1 MTQAFLSS
9 VVKSS
14 VKYVSMALVILAAPS
29 FVSTAVARQPAPVI
43 EASGELSAARSSDV
57 EKRLARLERL
67 LENQTLIDLVTRMD
81 SLQGEVQQLFGQ
93 MEEQTHNIEQLKKR
107 QRDLYL
113 DIDRRLRQAEEARA
127 SMSAAPAGGSVFGG
141 AVPDGAVL
149 GSAVANGQTADT
161 ASSSNTRQADTSI
174 GSQASTDLQQER
186 GDYERAFNLLKE
198 GRYDL
203 AVAAF
208 KTFVQN
214 YPRGNFADNAQYWLG
229 EANYVQRN
237 FQVALSEF
245 ERVVK
250 EHPASPKRADALLKM
265 GYTYQE
271 LGQYDKARS
280 SLNDVVMNY
289 PNSTAASLAK
299 KRLQDLKQL

>member
-1 MTQAFLSS
+1 
-9 VVKSS
+9 
-14 VKYVSMALVILAAPS
+14 MALVILTAPS
-29 FVSTAVARQPAPVI
+29 FVSTAVARPPAPVI
-43 EASGELSAARSSDV
+43 EASGEMSASKSSDM

-67 LENQTLIDLVTRMD
+67 LENQTLVDLVTRMD
-81 SLQGEVQQLFGQ
+81 SMQGEVQQLFGE
-93 MEEQTHNIEQLKKR
+93 MEEQTHNMEQLKKR

-127 SMSAAPAGGSVFGG
+127 RSPVAPAGGSVFGG
-141 AVPDGAVL
+141 AVPDGTVL
-149 GSAVANGQTADT
+149 GSTAANGQVTDPT
-161 ASSSNTRQADTSI
+161 TSSSASQSDVSTGI
-174 GSQASTDLQQER
+174 QASVDPQQER

-214 YPRGNFADNAQYWLG
+214 YPRGHFADNAQYWLG
-229 EANYVQRN
+229 EANYVQRH

-271 LGQYDKARS
+271 LGQYDKARL

>member
-1 MTQAFLSS
+1 
-9 VVKSS
+9 
-14 VKYVSMALVILAAPS
+14 MALVILAAPF
-29 FVSTAVARQPAPVI
+29 FVSDVLARQPAPVI
-43 EASGELSAARSSDV
+43 EASGELSMAKSSDV

-67 LENQTLIDLVTRMD
+67 LENQTLVELMTRMD

-93 MEEQTHNIEQLKKR
+93 MEEQTHSIEQLKKR

-113 DIDRRLRQAEEARA
+113 DIDRRLRQAEEQRA
-127 SMSAAPAGGSVFGG
+127 SMPAATAGGSVFAGTM
-141 AVPDGAVL
+141 PDGVVSGGMTTA
-149 GSAVANGQTADT
+149 GQTTDSAT
-161 ASSSNTRQADTSI
+161 SSSAGQP
-174 GSQASTDLQQER
+174 GASATTAANVDPQQER
-186 GDYERAFNLLKE
+186 SDYERAFNLLKE

-214 YPRGNFADNAQYWLG
+214 YPRGHFADNAQYWLG

-271 LGQYDKARS
+271 LGQYDKARM

-289 PNSTAASLAK
+289 PNTTAASLAK

>member
-1 MTQAFLSS
+1 MTCSMM
-9 VVKSS
+9 KSS
-14 VKYVSMALVILAAPS
+14 VKYVSMALVILAAPC

-43 EASGELSAARSSDV
+43 EASGELSAAKSSDL

-67 LENQTLIDLVTRMD
+67 LENQTLVDLVTRMD
-81 SLQGEVQQLFGQ
+81 RLQGEVQQVFGQ
-93 MEEQTHNIEQLKKR
+93 MEEQTHSLEQLKKR

-113 DIDRRLRQAEEARA
+113 DIDRRLRQAEEGRA
-127 SMSAAPAGGSVFGG
+127 GMSTAPRGGSVFGG
-141 AVPDGAVL
+141 AVPDGAIL
-149 GSAVANGQTADT
+149 GSAVANGQATDP
-161 ASSSNTRQADTSI
+161 ASSSGASQSDASVDA
-174 GSQASTDLQQER
+174 QASADMQQER

-208 KTFVQN
+208 KAFVLN
-214 YPRGNFADNAQYWLG
+214 YPRGHFADNAQYWLG

-245 ERVVK
+245 EKVVK
-250 EHPASPKRADALLKM
+250 DHPASPKRADALLKM

-271 LGQYDKARS
+271 LKQYDKARL

>member
-1 MTQAFLSS
+1 MM
-9 VVKSS
+9 KSS
-14 VKYVSMALVILAAPS
+14 VKYVSMALVILAAPC

-43 EASGELSAARSSDV
+43 EASGELSVAKSSDL

-67 LENQTLIDLVTRMD
+67 LENQTLVDLVTRMD
-81 SLQGEVQQLFGQ
+81 RLQGEVQQVFGQ
-93 MEEQTHNIEQLKKR
+93 MEEQTHSLEQLKKR

-127 SMSAAPAGGSVFGG
+127 GMSTAPRGGSVFGG
-141 AVPDGAVL
+141 ALPDGAVL
-149 GSAVANGQTADT
+149 GGAVANGQATDP
-161 ASSSNTRQADTSI
+161 ASSSSASQSDASMDA
-174 GSQASTDLQQER
+174 QASADMQQER

-208 KTFVQN
+208 KAFVLN
-214 YPRGNFADNAQYWLG
+214 YPRGHFADNAQYWLG

-237 FQVALSEF
+237 FQAALSEF
-245 ERVVK
+245 EKVVK
-250 EHPASPKRADALLKM
+250 DHPASPKRADALLKM

-271 LGQYDKARS
+271 LKQYDKARL